1 MDSGK
6 KRLNFRWFP
15 VPTLILSVA
24 FLSYWWIFTPGQKAE
39 NALRNSAWMQAEAA
53 TVPEPKTLRVEDTIQ
68 RNATLATVL
77 GRFDFGPPDIYRL
90 IEDTQSVYNL
100 HQIRAGNRIVLERF
114 LDGSFRAMEYHI
126 DDEEYL
132 LVSSE
137 PDGYVASRHQ
147 HPFELVEEEFYG
159 QIQTSLWNTLIS
171 QGEKAAL
178 VDTLFHIFAW
188 DINFTEIQPNDSVKL
203 IMKKK
208 YQKERDFF
216 VYGDIEA
223 VHFEHEGKP
232 FQAFLFENPETG
244 KKEHF
249 DREGN
254 SVKKEL
260 LKVPFNYNPRIT
272 SGFTYS
278 RFHPIL
284 KKRRPHL
291 GVDYGAPVGTP
302 VKAAGGGR
310 VIFAGRNG
318 GYGKMVK
325 IRHPNGFMT
334 SYSHLSRIQVRRG
347 VQVQQG
353 IVIGKVGSTGLS
365 TGPHLDYRVQNKRGK
380 YLNPRKLTSLPVK
393 PLPPKHMKS
402 FESVRDAL
410 LERLESIAEHEP
422 RMKRVADSRMKRVAD
437 SR

>member
-1 MDSGK
+1 MSSDK
-6 KRLNFRWFP
+6 NRVNFRWLP
-15 VPTLILSVA
+15 LPTLILSA
-24 FLSYWWIFTPGQKAE
+24 SFCLYWWLFTPGQKAE
-39 NALRNSAWMQAEAA
+39 DSLLNSAWMQAEAA
-53 TVPEPKTLRVEDTIQ
+53 TVPEPETLRVENTIR

-77 GRFDFGPPDIYRL
+77 SRFEFGPPDIYRL
-90 IEDTQSVYNL
+90 IEDTRSVYNL
-100 HQIRAGNRIVLERF
+100 HRIKAGNRIVLERF
-114 LDGSFRAMEYHI
+114 LDGSFRALEYHI

-147 HPFELVEEEFYG
+147 HPFELVEEEFFG
-159 QIQTSLWNTLIS
+159 QIQTSLWNTLVS
-171 QGEKAAL
+171 QGGEKPVL

-203 IMKKK
+203 IMKKR
-208 YQKERDFF
+208 YQKERGFF

-223 VHFEHEGKP
+223 VHFQHEGKP
-232 FQAFLFENPETG
+232 FYAFLFADPETG
-244 KKEHF
+244 KKGHF

-254 SVKKEL
+254 SVKKAL
-260 LKVPFNYNPRIT
+260 LKVPFSYNPRIT
-272 SGFTYS
+272 SGFSYS

-291 GVDYGAPVGTP
+291 GVDYGAPAGTR
-302 VKAAGGGR
+302 VKAAGAGR
-310 VIFAGRNG
+310 VILAGRNG

-325 IRHPNGFMT
+325 LRHANGFMT
-334 SYSHLSRIQVRRG
+334 SYAHLSRIQVRRG
-347 VQVQQG
+347 AHVLQG
-353 IVIGKVGSTGLS
+353 DVIGRVGSTGLS

-393 PLPPKHMKS
+393 PLAAKHMKA

-410 LERLESIAEHEP
+410 LERLESIPEHEP
-422 RMKRVADSRMKRVAD
+422 QMKRVVASR
-437 SR
+437 

>member
-1 MDSGK
+1 MGSDKNRVS
-6 KRLNFRWFP
+6 FRWFP
-15 VPTLILSVA
+15 VPTLILSAA
-24 FLSYWWIFTPGQKAE
+24 FCLSWWFFTPGQKAE
-39 NALRNSAWMQAEAA
+39 DTLLNTAWMHAEAS
-53 TVPEPKTLRVEDTIQ
+53 TVPEPKTLRVEDTIR

-77 GRFDFGPPDIYRL
+77 SRFEFGPPDIYRL

-100 HQIRAGNRIVLERF
+100 HRIKAGNRIVLERF
-114 LDGSFRAMEYHI
+114 LDGSFRALEYHI
-126 DDEEYL
+126 DNEEYL

-171 QGEKAAL
+171 QGEKATL

-203 IMKKK
+203 IMKKR

-232 FQAFLFENPETG
+232 FQAFLFEDPETG
-244 KKEHF
+244 KKGHF

-254 SVKKEL
+254 SVKKAL
-260 LKVPFNYNPRIT
+260 LKVPFSYNPRIT
-272 SGFTYS
+272 SGFSYS

-291 GVDYGAPVGTP
+291 GVDYGAPAGTP
-302 VKAAGGGR
+302 VKAAGAGR
-310 VIFAGRNG
+310 VILAGRNG

-325 IRHPNGFMT
+325 VRHANGFMT
-334 SYSHLSRIQVRRG
+334 SYAHLSRIQVRRG
-347 VQVQQG
+347 AHVRQG
-353 IVIGKVGSTGLS
+353 DTIGKVGSTGLS

-380 YLNPRKLTSLPVK
+380 YLNPRRLTSLPVK
-393 PLPPKHMKS
+393 PLPAKHRKA

-410 LERLESIAEHEP
+410 LERLESIPEREP
-422 RMKRVADSRMKRVAD
+422 QMKRVVASR
-437 SR
+437 